1 MAKDNLPQ
9 AIGSLPVIQLP
20 CAFFSAV
27 LIPFGALLALYAII
41 FQKGPPRLLLN
52 YHMLVLI
59 FVPVILSWYFTTS
72 ILMTHVL
79 DLAQSPSILPK
90 LIENARSF
98 PDEQKLE
105 EQAKWAYRLYGA
117 IIAYRLDGEQVE
129 FYHPSPDDTSAWKAA
144 ERSGRQAQIQTAF
157 IRKVTNQFSYLFAL
171 YAGTF
176 TATFVAGWV
185 WLLIKLRKHP
195 ALGL

>member
-1 MAKDNLPQ
+1 M
-9 AIGSLPVIQLP
+9 
-20 CAFFSAV
+20 
-27 LIPFGALLALYAII
+27 LA
-41 FQKGPPRLLLN
+41 
-52 YHMLVLI
+52 LI
-59 FVPVILSWYFTTS
+59 FVPVILSWYFATS

-79 DLAQSPSILPK
+79 DLAQPPSILPK

-98 PDEQKLE
+98 PDEQKRE
-105 EQAKWAYRLYGA
+105 AQAKWAYRLYGA

-129 FYHPSPDDTSAWKAA
+129 FYQPSPDDTSAWKAA

-157 IRKVTNQFSYLFAL
+157 IKKVTNQFPYLFAL

-185 WLLIKLRKHP
+185 WLLIKLRKHRTWALANTYSHRGLAFP
-195 ALGL
+195 ATEFVTTVTENATEKWLQN